1 MAKPRVLIE
10 GSDPFALDASDLLL
24 AADMKPVRGATRGE
38 RIDEILH
45 EIQIAGTGSV
55 IEIAKRIQTQA
66 KKALSR
72 HRNQR
77 IVFCVP
83 DMPAK
88 KYVQLVAESS
98 AEPGLIGDLEVTND
112 TSAAVALIVRA
123 KRVGE
128 WKPAPEP
135 TAEHQFILDKVAGID
150 SFGDDLR
157 DDKTGKL
164 NAKKAGELFG
174 INIPAIAD
182 VVGLSRQALNDN
194 PVSDKAQP
202 LLRLFERV
210 ARLRSMP
217 QFKEPADLRK
227 WFKRPLPVF
236 SNQSA
241 EDLFKAGK
249 LEDVAS
255 VVDRLLTGDFGG

>member
-24 AADMKPVRGATRGE
+24 AADMKPVRGATRGG

-55 IEIAKRIQTQA
+55 IEIAKRIQTEA

-88 KYVQLVAESS
+88 KYVQLVAE
-98 AEPGLIGDLEVTND
+98 PGLIGDLELTND

-135 TAEHQFILDKVAGID
+135 TAEHQFILDNVAGID

-157 DDKTGKL
+157 DDKTGRL
-164 NAKKAGELFG
+164 NAKKVGELFG

-194 PVSDKAQP
+194 PVSDRAQP
-202 LLRLFERV
+202 LLRVFERL

>member
-1 MAKPRVLIE
+1 MAEMAQPRVLIV
-10 GSDPFALDASDLLL
+10 GSNQFADDASDLLI
-24 AADMKPVRGATRGE
+24 AADMKPVRRASRGE
-38 RIDEILH
+38 RFDEILH
-45 EIQIAGTGSV
+45 EIQIAGNGSV
-55 IEIAKRIQTQA
+55 SEIAKHIQTEA

-83 DMPAK
+83 GMPRK
-88 KYVQLVAESS
+88 KYIQLVAASP
-98 AEPGLIGDLEVTND
+98 AEAGLIGDLELTID
-112 TSAAVALIVRA
+112 LSDAVVRIARA
-123 KRVGE
+123 K
-128 WKPAPEP
+128 P
-135 TAEHQFILDKVAGID
+135 QFILDKVAGID

-157 DDKTGKL
+157 DDTGKL
-164 NAKKAGELFG
+164 DATKVGELFG
-174 INIPAIAD
+174 IKIPAIAA

-194 PVSDKAQP
+194 PVSDTAQP

-227 WFKRPLPVF
+227 WFKRPVPVF